1 MFWAFLLLVSLGSV
15 LVKLGMMAAM
25 AKLLLL
31 LLKLAL
37 VAIVCLWPLVV
48 SCGNQRRQSV
58 VVVAPCGHVGKS
70 QSGLSTCPCGLVVHE
85 LEAVS

>member
-37 VAIVCLWPLVV
+37 VAIVCLFGITLW
-48 SCGNQRRQSV
+48 QKFARRS
-58 VVVAPCGHVGKS
+58 
-70 QSGLSTCPCGLVVHE
+70 
-85 LEAVS
+85 